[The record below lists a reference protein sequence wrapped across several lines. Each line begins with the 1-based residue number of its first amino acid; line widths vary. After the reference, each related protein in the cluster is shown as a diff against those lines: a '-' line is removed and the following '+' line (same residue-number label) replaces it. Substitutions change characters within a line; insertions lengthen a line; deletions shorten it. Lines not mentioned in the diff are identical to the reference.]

1 MDRIARL
8 PDHGESGAAA
18 RRRTWKR
25 CSAVALHVFGCGGR
39 ALRPLALET
48 SKKDAVL
55 RVPRD
60 RKRRLRP
67 GDPAPRG
74 PQTPPPRSP
83 PPAHPQTAPAR
94 AHELRTPPQAKVAIL
109 TAGGLAPCLSSA
121 VGFLIEKYT
130 LVDPSIEIICYAS
143 GYKGLLSGD
152 STVVTP
158 AIREQA
164 SAFQLHGGS
173 PIGNSR
179 VKLTNVADCVKRGLC
194 REGEVPLEVAAH
206 QLKKDGV
213 TILHTIGGDDTN
225 TQAAKVAEYLKAN
238 GYPICV
244 VGLPKTIDND
254 VIPIKQSLGAWTAA
268 EEGAKFFA
276 NVVNE
281 MSANPR
287 MLIIH
292 ECMGRDCG
300 YLTAATAKAY
310 CDNLTGLPFVPGLG
324 LCRQKK
330 SIHAVYIP
338 ELAIDIERE
347 SARLKKIMDKYDCVN
362 IFLSEGAG
370 VKDIVA
376 ELEAKGETVERDAF
390 GHVKL
395 DKVNPGA
402 YFAKQFAAK
411 LGAEKVLVQKSGYM
425 ARAAPANVADRA
437 LISACCTLA
446 VECGMK
452 GSSGCIGQDEERGD
466 VLREIEF
473 DRIKGGK
480 AFDTTQVWFQDMHAA
495 VNAIN

>member
-1 MDRIARL
+1 M
-8 PDHGESGAAA
+8 
-18 RRRTWKR
+18 
-25 CSAVALHVFGCGGR
+25 
-39 ALRPLALET
+39 
-48 SKKDAVL
+48 
-55 RVPRD
+55 
-60 RKRRLRP
+60 
-67 GDPAPRG
+67 
-74 PQTPPPRSP
+74 
-83 PPAHPQTAPAR
+83 
-94 AHELRTPPQAKVAIL
+94 
-109 TAGGLAPCLSSA
+109 
-121 VGFLIEKYT
+121 GFLIEKYT
-130 LVDPSIEIICYAS
+130 LADPTIEIICYAS

-152 STVVTP
+152 STVVTQ

-206 QLKKDGV
+206 QLKRDGV

-324 LCRQKK
+324 LFRQKK

-338 ELAIDIERE
+338 ELAIDIE
-347 SARLKKIMDKYDCVN
+347 
-362 IFLSEGAG
+362 
-370 VKDIVA
+370 
-376 ELEAKGETVERDAF
+376 
-390 GHVKL
+390 
-395 DKVNPGA
+395 
-402 YFAKQFAAK
+402 
-411 LGAEKVLVQKSGYM
+411 
-425 ARAAPANVADRA
+425 
-437 LISACCTLA
+437 
-446 VECGMK
+446 
-452 GSSGCIGQDEERGD
+452 
-466 VLREIEF
+466 
-473 DRIKGGK
+473 
-480 AFDTTQVWFQDMHAA
+480 
-495 VNAIN
+495 